1 MSRDTSEGMDSRTTK
16 KEGGDDDKEHKVKV
30 GDEVHTLSTH
40 DVLCGR
46 GSGPND
52 HPGNVNFRKLILSR
66 KAEYLST
73 TARAE
78 KARIAQEIVEHV
90 QQDLDPL
97 GRFLKKMGPA
107 ELKEKKYEPGQDV
120 WVVVDQ
126 DTALEKAKQALRQN
140 RDKPLVEEQLRQK
153 KAEAEKADEETQKQ
167 VKASLASASADS
179 ATRSS
184 VTGSVTSSVT
194 SSVATSISNARK
206 NSTRAEDPSRS
217 SSVKSAEASVHSTV
231 ASAATYSAHD
241 TLPEGGCNP
250 PDTRSPVPYPR
261 GHPAATQYSGY
272 PAALHP
278 ETAHYPDH
286 PAALSPCAPVG
297 YESQPPM
304 YPGQYAYQH
313 PQYGQLPPQQ
323 GMSSDGGDDAAQSLR
338 VTDLVQEFQSMG
350 PTGPSSR
357 DEKESPVTQEYFPYA
372 FGDPGHGSS
381 NITMGSE
388 FSPVSESD
396 LLAANLEPIPVPTGS
411 EPVIEGEVPEPMSSG
426 TLSMVQKLAQDD
438 GDGGSSG
445 NGNGKDVA
453 NDEQVDRQQA
463 YQEQQ
468 YQRHPGHQYTQQY
481 YYKTAQ
487 RQPQDMQGPGRANS
501 TRSDMSLS
509 MSLSEIT
516 GETTGRNVT
525 ANRQSTAAGC
535 KTGMQGITE
544 GAADDE
550 RSEKGQDVE
559 ASPDPMSSSDDKI
572 SAGSS
577 GKMSGMSCGSG
588 MAASVSSSADKPS
601 PAVALRPIELIQEE
615 PDNLS
620 CMGASSSSMMKA
632 VFDTSSGSTFSQLS
646 KMSIL
651 MSGDESG
658 SSETKKPASKS

>member
-1 MSRDTSEGMDSRTTK
+1 MSRDNSEGVDSTTTK
-16 KEGGDDDKEHKVKV
+16 KEGGDDDEEHKVKV
-30 GDEVHTLSTH
+30 GDEVHTLSMH

-52 HPGNVNFRKLILSR
+52 HPGNVNFRKLIISR

-90 QQDLDPL
+90 QQDLDPR

-107 ELKEKKYEPGQDV
+107 ELNEKKYEPGQDV
-120 WVVVDQ
+120 WVIVDQ

-153 KAEAEKADEETQKQ
+153 KAEAEKADEEVQKQ

-184 VTGSVTSSVT
+184 VTGSVTSSVAT
-194 SSVATSISNARK
+194 SSISN
-206 NSTRAEDPSRS
+206 TRRSSALAEDPNRS
-217 SSVKSAEASVHSTV
+217 SSVKSAEARVHSTV
-231 ASAATYSAHD
+231 ASAATNIPHD
-241 TLPEGGCNP
+241 ALPGGGCNP
-250 PDTRSPVPYPR
+250 PGTGSAVPYPH
-261 GHPAATQYSGY
+261 GHPAAIQYSGY
-272 PAALHP
+272 PAAMPP
-278 ETAHYPDH
+278 ETVHH

-297 YESQPPM
+297 YESQPTM

-313 PQYGQLPPQQ
+313 PQYGQVPPQQ
-323 GMSSDGGDDAAQSLR
+323 RMSSEGGDDTAQSFR
-338 VTDLVQEFQSMG
+338 VSDLVHEFQSMG
-350 PTGPSSR
+350 PTAPSSR
-357 DEKESPVTQEYFPYA
+357 DEKGSPVTQEHFPYA

-396 LLAANLEPIPVPTGS
+396 LLAANLEPIPIPTGS

-438 GDGGSSG
+438 GGGSR
-445 NGNGKDVA
+445 NGNDKDVA
-453 NDEQVDRQQA
+453 NNEQVDRQQA

-481 YYKTAQ
+481 YYKTAE
-487 RQPQDMQGPGRANS
+487 RQTQGMQGSGRANS
-501 TRSDMSLS
+501 TRSDMSKS

-516 GETTGRNVT
+516 GETTGHNVT
-525 ANRQSTAAGC
+525 ANRQATTASC
-535 KTGMQGITE
+535 ETGMQGIIE

-550 RSEKGQDVE
+550 RSENEQGVA
-559 ASPDPMSSSDDKI
+559 ASPEPMFSSDDKI

-577 GKMSGMSCGSG
+577 GKMSGMSSGSG
-588 MAASVSSSADKPS
+588 MAASVSSSTDKPS
-601 PAVALRPIELIQEE
+601 PAAALRPIELIQEE

-632 VFDTSSGSTFSQLS
+632 VFDTSSGSNFSQLS